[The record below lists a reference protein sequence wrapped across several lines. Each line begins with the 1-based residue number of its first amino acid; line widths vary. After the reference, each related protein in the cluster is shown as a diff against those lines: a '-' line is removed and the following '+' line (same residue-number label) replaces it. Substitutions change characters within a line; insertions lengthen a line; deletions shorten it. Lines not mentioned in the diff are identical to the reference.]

1 MSNQTDDSLLSL
13 LSTSPISPDIKP
25 LDLPSF
31 IINKNN
37 FNEKIDEI
45 FCNDLLF
52 DCCFEKWIITE
63 DTLKELSLY
72 FKKSTNTSK
81 KIKICKK
88 FIDNCNV
95 YGISQLRL
103 NKLLEYLQ
111 KKL

>member
-1 MSNQTDDSLLSL
+1 MSNQTDDSLSSL
-13 LSTSPISPDIKP
+13 LSTSPDIFP
-25 LDLPSF
+25 FFIPSF
-31 IINKNN
+31 IINEINY
-37 FNEKIDEI
+37 NEKIDEI
-45 FCNDLLF
+45 FCDELLY

-95 YGISQLRL
+95 YSFSLFKL
-103 NKLLEYLQ
+103 NQLLEYLQ
-111 KKL
+111 KKF